1 MGHNTA
7 ETIHILAEAMKL
19 GFSDRNVVLADPDYA
34 KVNDDKLIS
43 KEYAKERYSLVSY
56 EAKEYTSGHFHAYL

>member
-1 MGHNTA
+1 MGHNSA

-34 KVNDDKLIS
+34 KINDDKLIS
-43 KEYAKERYSLVSY
+43 KEYAKERYSLVS
-56 EAKEYTSGHFHAYL
+56 